1 MPPAALAD
9 GAQSVRR
16 ALAVLRLVATGQE
29 AGMRLTDIAEM
40 SGLSRPTVHRLLK
53 VLIDET
59 AVEQDPQT
67 RRYLIGPELSLLG
80 VARAGRFPIRAIAEP
95 YLRLLAGRVGD
106 TVFLSVRHGRDSI
119 CIARYLGER
128 HVQVQSISVGAR
140 RPLGAVVS
148 GVVLLAG
155 MAGDEVA
162 ASLQANARRL
172 AQHQRTPASV
182 LHDVQTARTH
192 GYFYAAEGVMPG
204 TSALA
209 VPIHGPEGRILAA
222 ISVAALAAQLD
233 AAHWPRVL
241 REMQEHARAIA
252 ARWKEVEGA
261 RTRGRGGELR
271 AFAAAPPAQAGR
283 HSPSR

>member
-1 MPPAALAD
+1 VLPAALAD

-172 AQHQRTPASV
+172 A

-261 RTRGRGGELR
+261 RTRRRGGELR